1 MEDRKARARS
11 RDFPPTADGVSK
23 MLDDFRSQR
32 AREDGEKELS
42 LKEAASMAQ
51 ELKVFEQKK
60 KKDLGLPA
68 IADLEK
74 VIVSFWRMI
83 ATKDTLVYTN
93 VARVFLAKCML
104 YTVLDLHSSE
114 F

>member
-1 MEDRKARARS
+1 MEDRKALAMS
-11 RDFPPTADGVSK
+11 RDFPPTADEVSK
-23 MLDDFRSQR
+23 LLDDFRSQR

-60 KKDLGLPA
+60 KKDLKLPA

-74 VIVSFWRMI
+74 VLLLSHI
-83 ATKDTLVYTN
+83 
-93 VARVFLAKCML
+93 
-104 YTVLDLHSSE
+104 
-114 F
+114 